1 MLNLKTLA
9 IPLMMI
15 LLLIEIDLDFLE
27 LILKT
32 DILFF
37 VFCVLNFQ
45 FLVIFIYLLSLY
57 WKLFNFCFKLYFFKS
72 PHLHNL
78 SFFLIRRFKKPLHLL
93 YFIFKTPHFLPI
105 EFLYPLYLNFLQF
118 PFIPFFTLNFL
129 LKYLPFGSKF
139 LLQNLLSFCEFL
151 DLPILLFGLF
161 FESLAHALVI
171 VGLWTQR
178 FEHVQQFLIVIEIQ
192 LLLRPPKPP
201 CLPDPPCPLI
211 LRVIKWRHIFFYTKL
226 FIFFI
231 EGNLFIM
238 FCYTLILGFE
248 GERRIFYFWVFLVEI
263 ILFLTYLQWSD
274 RLFLSQLK

>member
-1 MLNLKTLA
+1 
-9 IPLMMI
+9 MI
-15 LLLIEIDLDFLE
+15 LLLIEINLDFLE

-37 VFCVLNFQ
+37 VFCVLSFQ

-57 WKLFNFCFKLYFFKS
+57 WKLFNFCFKLYFFKC
-72 PHLHNL
+72 PHFYNL
-78 SFFLIRRFKKPLHLL
+78 SFFLIRRFKKSLHLL

-105 EFLYPLYLNFLQF
+105 ELLYPLYLNFLQF

-129 LKYLPFGSKF
+129 LKYFPFGSKF

-151 DLPILLFGLF
+151 DLVILLFGLF
-161 FESLAHALVI
+161 FEILAHALVI

-201 CLPDPPCPLI
+201 PFLYLPDPPCPLI
-211 LRVIKWRHIFFYTKL
+211 KRVIKWRHIFLYKIIYIFYWGKSFHYVL
-226 FIFFI
+226 
-231 EGNLFIM
+231 
-238 FCYTLILGFE
+238 YRLILDFE
-248 GERRIFYFWVFLVEI
+248 AQTRIFLFLVFFGWNNTIFNIFAVKWQTIFESTEVKTLNLI
-263 ILFLTYLQWSD
+263 SNA
-274 RLFLSQLK
+274 